1 MSKNFISKKL
11 VTFFAV
17 ILLSGPFTAGT
28 GALAVDFD
36 PFGSGEA
43 NAPPSEKE
51 GISNGPIVP
60 QIQFNN
66 NDISMAFQI
75 ISDTTGWSIFPTAE
89 VSKSKISL
97 WAKNITAME
106 LLDKV
111 VKLAG
116 FLHHR
121 EGDVVTVMT
130 YEEYTQHYGLKKEVI
145 SLRYADA
152 ASIDVVS
159 RSFLSKLGKSVV
171 HKETNTIV
179 LFETEANLKVIV
191 GIIEKL
197 DTPVDSAMLIEVI
210 GIKYADAEMMADT
223 LSKIFSTKEPKDNL
237 KITRKEKEPSE
248 RLSEQ
253 AAEPNAAGNYLLFTP
268 QSQMGIY
275 SIGRSNQLIAKA
287 FEGDIEKLKKLV
299 EKLDIYIEPST
310 KNYHFTYI
318 DAADVYKG
326 LERILDGSGNY
337 SRSSEQG
344 RPNDNR
350 TSGILLIE
358 KTNSILLTGQPSVHR
373 IMASIAESTDVP
385 GMYETGMIRI
395 YKLEN
400 ADVDE
405 VAKTIQEL
413 LESSDQQKEKS
424 EKAKFSEGAVG
435 SLSKTQAAS
444 DTAKAQKSSG
454 GAKSQD
460 SGDFAQTE
468 EFVPQVQVRV
478 SVNKSTNSIVVQATA
493 RQHRELEK
501 LIKELD
507 QRRKQVLIKAMI
519 VEVTTSD
526 NTDLGVELNHINAEN
541 LFFTSFGLSKG
552 PDSSTGAREIIVGPG
567 GTAAVM
573 QPDKIQAILHALQS
587 NGNAKVTSSPQILV
601 NDNAVGYINAIAE
614 EPIMQVNASQTVAT
628 TSFGGFVEAGTK
640 FAITPHISK
649 SDYLRVEYQIS
660 LNSFGTKPTDSSIP
674 PPRNTS
680 VIQSEATV
688 PDGFTIIVGGLQTT
702 NKSENI
708 DKVPLIGDIP
718 IIGLAFKNTSAKKQ
732 YKTTYLFITPVI
744 MKSVDFADLK
754 DVSRKA
760 VEETNPDGNSPNI
773 PHTGTRRDDD
783 VASQR
788 AKAAD

>member
-1 MSKNFISKKL
+1 
-11 VTFFAV
+11 
-17 ILLSGPFTAGT
+17 
-28 GALAVDFD
+28 
-36 PFGSGEA
+36 
-43 NAPPSEKE
+43 
-51 GISNGPIVP
+51 
-60 QIQFNN
+60 
-66 NDISMAFQI
+66 
-75 ISDTTGWSIFPTAE
+75 
-89 VSKSKISL
+89 
-97 WAKNITAME
+97 
-106 LLDKV
+106 
-111 VKLAG
+111 
-116 FLHHR
+116 
-121 EGDVVTVMT
+121 MT
-130 YEEYTQHYGLKKEVI
+130 YEEYTQHYGLEKKVI
-145 SLRYADA
+145 PIRYADA

-179 LFETEANLKVIV
+179 LFETKANLKVIT

-197 DTPVDSAMLIEVI
+197 DTPVDSAMLLEVI
-210 GIKYADAEMMADT
+210 GIKYADAEVLAET
-223 LSKIFSTKEPKDNL
+223 LSKIFSNKEPKDNL

-253 AAEPNAAGNYLLFTP
+253 AAEPNAARNDLLFTP

-326 LERILDGSGNY
+326 LERILDISGSSGNY
-337 SRSSEQG
+337 SRSGEQG
-344 RPNDNR
+344 RSNDNR

-413 LESSDQQKEKS
+413 LESGDQQNEKT

-435 SLSKTQAAS
+435 GSKTQAAS
-444 DTAKAQKSSG
+444 DAAKAQKSSG

-501 LIKELD
+501 LLKELD

-519 VEVTTSD
+519 VEVTTRD
-526 NTDLGVELNHINAEN
+526 DTDLGVELNHINAEN

-552 PDSSTGAREIIVGPG
+552 PDSSPGAREIIVGPG

-573 QPDKIQAILHALQS
+573 QSDKIQAILHALQS
-587 NGNAKVTSSPQILV
+587 SGKAKVTSSPQILV

-614 EPIMQVNASQTVAT
+614 EPIKQVNASQTVAT

-640 FAITPHISK
+640 FAVTPHISK

-660 LNSFGTKPTDSSIP
+660 LNSFGTKPTDASIP

-688 PDGFTIIVGGLQTT
+688 PDGFTIVVGGLQTT
-702 NKSENI
+702 NKSENV

-718 IIGLAFKNTSAKKQ
+718 IIGLAFKNTSARKQ
-732 YKTTYLFITPVI
+732 YTTTYLFITPVI
-744 MKSVDFADLK
+744 MKSIDFADLK

-760 VEETNPDGNSPNI
+760 VEETKPDGNSPNV
-773 PHTGTRRDDD
+773 PYVDT
-783 VASQR
+783 
-788 AKAAD
+788 KATD

>member
-1 MSKNFISKKL
+1 MSKNFITKKL

-28 GALAVDFD
+28 GVMAVDFD

-43 NAPPSEKE
+43 NTPAWEKE
-51 GISNGPIVP
+51 GMSNRIIVP

-75 ISDTTGWSIFPTAE
+75 ISDATGWSIFPTAE

-116 FLHHR
+116 FLYHR
-121 EGDVVTVMT
+121 QGDVVTVMT
-130 YEEYTQHYGLKKEVI
+130 YEEYTQLYGLEKKVI
-145 SLRYADA
+145 PIRYADA

-210 GIKYADAEMMADT
+210 GIKYADAEVLAET

-248 RLSEQ
+248 RSSEQ
-253 AAEPNAAGNYLLFTP
+253 AAEPNAARNDLLFTP
-268 QSQMGIY
+268 QSQMGVY
-275 SIGRSNQLIAKA
+275 SIGRSNQLIARA
-287 FEGDIEKLKKLV
+287 FQSDIEKLKKLV
-299 EKLDIYIEPST
+299 ETLDIYIEPST

-326 LERILDGSGNY
+326 LERILDISGSSGNY
-337 SRSSEQG
+337 SRSSEQS

-413 LESSDQQKEKS
+413 LESSDQQKEIS

-435 SLSKTQAAS
+435 SLSKAQAAS
-444 DTAKAQKSSG
+444 DATKAQKSSG
-454 GAKSQD
+454 SAKSQD

-552 PDSSTGAREIIVGPG
+552 PDSSTGAREIIVSPG

-587 NGNAKVTSSPQILV
+587 SGNAKVTSSPQILV

-660 LNSFGTKPTDSSIP
+660 LNSFGTKPTDASIP

-688 PDGFTIIVGGLQTT
+688 PDGFTIVVGGLQTT

-718 IIGLAFKNTSAKKQ
+718 IIGLAFKNTSVKKQ

-744 MKSVDFADLK
+744 MKSIDFADLK
-754 DVSRKA
+754 NVSRKA
-760 VEETNPDGNSPNI
+760 VEETKPDGNSPNI
-773 PHTGTRRDDD
+773 PYTGT
-783 VASQR
+783 
-788 AKAAD
+788 KAAD

>member
-1 MSKNFISKKL
+1 MSKNLNSKKL
-11 VTFFAV
+11 ITFFAV
-17 ILLSGPFTAGT
+17 MLIFISGTKAIG
-28 GALAVDFD
+28 VDFD
-36 PFGSGEA
+36 PFGSGDA
-43 NAPPSEKE
+43 NTPPSEKE
-51 GISNGPIVP
+51 GMSNGPIVP

-66 NDISMAFQI
+66 NDITMAFQI
-75 ISDTTGWSIFPTAE
+75 ISDATGWSIFPTAE
-89 VSKSKISL
+89 VSKAKISL

-121 EGDVVTVMT
+121 EGNVVTVMT
-130 YEEYTQHYGLKKEVI
+130 YEEYTQHYGLEKKVI
-145 SLRYADA
+145 PLKYADA
-152 ASIDVVS
+152 TSIDVVS
-159 RSFLSKLGKSVV
+159 RSFLSKLGKSIV

-179 LFETEANLKVIV
+179 LFETEANLKIIT

-197 DTPVDSAMLIEVI
+197 DTPADSAMLLEVI
-210 GIKYADAEMMADT
+210 DIQYADAEILAET
-223 LSKIFSTKEPKDNL
+223 LSKIFSNKEPKDNL
-237 KITRKEKEPSE
+237 KTTRKEKETSE

-253 AAEPNAAGNYLLFTP
+253 AAEPNAAGNDLLFTP

-275 SIGRSNQLIAKA
+275 SIGRNNQLIARA
-287 FEGDIEKLKKLV
+287 FKDDVEKLKKLI
-299 EKLDIYIEPST
+299 EKLDIYVEPST

-326 LERILDGSGNY
+326 LERILDISGSSGNY
-337 SRSSEQG
+337 SRSGEQG
-344 RPNDNR
+344 RSNNNR
-350 TSGILLIE
+350 TGGILLIE

-373 IMASIAESTDVP
+373 IMASIAEGTDVP

-413 LESSDQQKEKS
+413 LEGGDQQKEKS
-424 EKAKFSEGAVG
+424 EKAKFSENAVG
-435 SLSKTQAAS
+435 SLSKTQAVS
-444 DTAKAQKSSG
+444 DTAKTQKSSG
-454 GAKSQD
+454 SAKTQD

-501 LIKELD
+501 LLKELD

-519 VEVTTSD
+519 VEVATSD
-526 NTDLGVELNHINAEN
+526 DMDLGAELDHLNAKN
-541 LFFTSFGLSKG
+541 LFFTSFGLSSG
-552 PDSSTGAREIIVGPG
+552 PDPSTGAREVIVSPG
-567 GTAAVM
+567 GTASIM
-573 QPDKIQAILHALQS
+573 KPDTIQAILHALQS
-587 NGNAKVTSSPQILV
+587 SGNAKVTSAPQILV
-601 NDNAVGYINAIAE
+601 NDNSVGYINAIAE
-614 EPIMQVNASQTVAT
+614 EPIKQVNASQTVAT

-660 LNSFGTKPTDSSIP
+660 LNSFGTKPTDASIP

-688 PDGFTIIVGGLQTT
+688 PDGFTIVVGGLQTT

-708 DKVPLIGDIP
+708 DKVPLLGDIP
-718 IIGLAFKNTSAKKQ
+718 FIGLAFKNTSTKKQ

-744 MKSVDFADLK
+744 MKSIDFADLK
-754 DVSRKA
+754 EVSHKA
-760 VEETNPDGNSPNI
+760 VEETKPDGNSPNI
-773 PHTGTRRDDD
+773 PYAGT
-783 VASQR
+783 
-788 AKAAD
+788 KAGD

>member
-1 MSKNFISKKL
+1 MLKNFITKKL

-17 ILLSGPFTAGT
+17 ILLSGPFIAGT
-28 GALAVDFD
+28 GAMAVDFD
-36 PFGSGEA
+36 PFDSGEA
-43 NAPPSEKE
+43 NTPASEKE
-51 GISNGPIVP
+51 GMSNRIIVP

-75 ISDTTGWSIFPTAE
+75 ISDATGWSIFPTAE

-116 FLHHR
+116 FLYHR
-121 EGDVVTVMT
+121 QGDVVTVMT
-130 YEEYTQHYGLKKEVI
+130 YEEYTQLYGLEKKI
-145 SLRYADA
+145 IPLRYADA

-171 HKETNTIV
+171 YKETNTIV

-197 DTPVDSAMLIEVI
+197 DTPADSAMLIEVI
-210 GIKYADAEMMADT
+210 GIKYADAEVLAET

-253 AAEPNAAGNYLLFTP
+253 ATEPNAAGNDLLFTP

-275 SIGRSNQLIAKA
+275 SIGRSNQLIARA

-326 LERILDGSGNY
+326 LERILDISGSSGNY

-350 TSGILLIE
+350 TGGILLIE

-395 YKLEN
+395 YRLEN

-413 LESSDQQKEKS
+413 LESGDQQKENP

-435 SLSKTQAAS
+435 SGSKTQAAS
-444 DTAKAQKSSG
+444 GPLRRDVVIAASAAKAQKSSS

-478 SVNKSTNSIVVQATA
+478 SVNKSTNSIVVQATV

-573 QPDKIQAILHALQS
+573 QSDKIQAILHALQS
-587 NGNAKVTSSPQILV
+587 SGNAKVTSSPQILV

-688 PDGFTIIVGGLQTT
+688 PDGFTIVVGGLQTT

-744 MKSVDFADLK
+744 MKSIDFADLK

-760 VEETNPDGNSPNI
+760 VEETKPDGNSPNI
-773 PHTGTRRDDD
+773 SP
-783 VASQR
+783 QR
-788 AKAAD
+788 AD

>member
-1 MSKNFISKKL
+1 MSKNLSSKKH

-17 ILLSGPFTAGT
+17 IILSGLFIAGT
-28 GALAVDFD
+28 RALAVDFD
-36 PFGSGEA
+36 PFGPGEA
-43 NAPPSEKE
+43 NAPSPEKE
-51 GISNGPIVP
+51 GMSNGPIVP

-66 NDISMAFQI
+66 NDITMAFQI
-75 ISDTTGWSIFPTAE
+75 ISDATGWSIFPTAE

-116 FLHHR
+116 FLYHR
-121 EGDVVTVMT
+121 EGNVVTVMT
-130 YEEYTQHYGLKKEVI
+130 YEEYTQHYGLEKKVI
-145 SLRYADA
+145 PLRYADA
-152 ASIDVVS
+152 VSIDIVS

-171 HKETNTIV
+171 YKETNMIV
-179 LFETEANLKVIV
+179 LFETEANLKIIT

-197 DTPVDSAMLIEVI
+197 DTPADSAMLIEVI
-210 GIKYADAEMMADT
+210 GIKYADAAVLAET
-223 LSKIFSTKEPKDNL
+223 LSKIFSNKEPKDNL
-237 KITRKEKEPSE
+237 KITHKEKEPSE
-248 RLSEQ
+248 RSSEQ
-253 AAEPNAAGNYLLFTP
+253 AAEPNAAGNDLLFTP

-275 SIGRSNQLIAKA
+275 SIGRSNQLIARA
-287 FEGDIEKLKKLV
+287 FKDDIEKLKKLV
-299 EKLDIYIEPST
+299 EKLDIYVEPST

-318 DAADVYKG
+318 DASDVYKG
-326 LERILDGSGNY
+326 LERILDISGSSGNY
-337 SRSSEQG
+337 SRSGEQG
-344 RPNDNR
+344 QSNDNR
-350 TSGILLIE
+350 TDRTGGILLIE
-358 KTNSILLTGQPSVHR
+358 KTNSILLTGQPCVHR

-413 LESSDQQKEKS
+413 LESGDQQKEKS

-435 SLSKTQAAS
+435 SLSKAQTAS
-444 DTAKAQKSSG
+444 DAAKAQKSSG
-454 GAKSQD
+454 GAKPQD

-519 VEVTTSD
+519 VEVTTRD
-526 NTDLGVELNHINAEN
+526 DTDLGVELNHINAEN

-573 QPDKIQAILHALQS
+573 QSDKIQAILHALQS
-587 NGNAKVTSSPQILV
+587 NGNAKVTSAPQILV

-614 EPIMQVNASQTVAT
+614 EPIKQVNASQTVAT

-640 FAITPHISK
+640 FAVTPHISK

-660 LNSFGTKPTDSSIP
+660 LNSFGTKPTDASIP

-688 PDGFTIIVGGLQTT
+688 PDGFTIVVGGLQTT
-702 NKSENI
+702 NKSENT

-718 IIGLAFKNTSAKKQ
+718 IIGLAFKNTSVKKQ
-732 YKTTYLFITPVI
+732 YTTTYLFITPVI
-744 MKSVDFADLK
+744 MKSTDFSDLK
-754 DVSRKA
+754 EASRKA
-760 VEETNPDGNSPNI
+760 VEETKPDGNSPNV
-773 PHTGTRRDDD
+773 PYAGT
-783 VASQR
+783 
-788 AKAAD
+788 KATD

>member
-28 GALAVDFD
+28 AALAVDFD

-43 NAPPSEKE
+43 NAPAWEKE
-51 GISNGPIVP
+51 GMSNGPIVP

-75 ISDTTGWSIFPTAE
+75 VSDATGWSIFPTAE

-116 FLHHR
+116 FLYHR
-121 EGDVVTVMT
+121 QGDVVTVMT
-130 YEEYTQHYGLKKEVI
+130 YEEYTQLYGLEKKI
-145 SLRYADA
+145 IPLRYADA
-152 ASIDVVS
+152 VSIDVVS

-179 LFETEANLKVIV
+179 LFETEANLKVIA

-210 GIKYADAEMMADT
+210 GIKYADVEVLAET
-223 LSKIFSTKEPKDNL
+223 LSKIFSNKEPKDNP
-237 KITRKEKEPSE
+237 KITRKEKGPSE
-248 RLSEQ
+248 RSSEQ
-253 AAEPNAAGNYLLFTP
+253 AAEPNAAGNDLFFTP
-268 QSQMGIY
+268 QSQMGVY
-275 SIGRSNQLIAKA
+275 SIGRSNQLIARA

-326 LERILDGSGNY
+326 LERILDISGSSGNY
-337 SRSSEQG
+337 NRSSEQG
-344 RPNDNR
+344 QPNDNR
-350 TSGILLIE
+350 TNGILLIE

-413 LESSDQQKEKS
+413 LESGDQQKEKS

-435 SLSKTQAAS
+435 SGSKTQAAS
-444 DTAKAQKSSG
+444 DTVKTQKSSG

-614 EPIMQVNASQTVAT
+614 EPIIQVNASQTVAT

-660 LNSFGTKPTDSSIP
+660 LNSFGTKPTDASIP

-688 PDGFTIIVGGLQTT
+688 PDGFTIVVGGLQTT

-744 MKSVDFADLK
+744 MKSIDFADLK

-760 VEETNPDGNSPNI
+760 VEETKPDGNSPNI
-773 PHTGTRRDDD
+773 SP
-783 VASQR
+783 Q
-788 AKAAD
+788 AAD